1 MSLTIDEILRIRKD
15 LLVKS
20 DSYILALRS
29 IFSVQQDCE
38 IITFGPSDRKDIEQL
53 LKSIEYL
60 LQQQEQLFDLF
71 GSAYQFGLINLKVAA
86 DQQGFDPI
94 EKLRVMVNLLDN
106 ILLFLPDDWKYYFT
120 EKYKRAL
127 YENEKLG
134 QSDTM
139 STDSKNT
146 G

>member
-38 IITFGPSDRKDIEQL
+38 IITFGPSDRRDIEQL

-86 DQQGFDPI
+86 DRQGFDPI

>member
-53 LKSIEYL
+53 LRSIEYL

-139 STDSKNT
+139 PASGKNS